1 MVNTDYIC
9 AIKESNND
17 IIFEKVA
24 IPTSPELVATLE
36 GMVTNKSVTVL
47 DMQAH
52 MGCAF
57 PPASR
62 QYINYLSPFSYLD
75 SYVSGISYPVS
86 LTLDEYNE
94 LLAEKERKLQTDYD
108 SRFDSLRRSDPVRFQ
123 GERSRITNNGLG
135 DYVQNLKA
143 SYLRAAKRYINAYS
157 YKTTL
162 SQLKEQGNI
171 RMYSTDT
178 VGWSEF
184 EYQITNEVKISV
196 STNFGYGSSAYF
208 ILGMSY
214 KGIDILP
221 YSYLVKYYYANMR
234 DLVRY
239 TRRYEVVRSSWEVA
253 FDYVEKASNM
263 ANKDAE
269 QFVRTYVMEEVNQ
282 MLYGLKAILLD
293 STQYAEQLVRKAD
306 EECDSDYLTV
316 RNMDQYEKR
325 TYEVYPEEMSMV
337 IKSEKVTGALDF
349 LENLLKLSVFIPEIT
364 DAVKQIRDLSLA
376 LSPELGSYIN
386 KLNEQIDHLDNR
398 IAEAKEAI
406 SEIEAR
412 LAPHEKEIDALY
424 EAAKAEN
431 AENECIFRST
441 FQQQYIQEHPEY
453 QEFKDELGALM
464 SPYYKLVEERSMRNS
479 FRNSLQECQRKIITD
494 EERMAA

>member
-9 AIKESNND
+9 AIKESNNN
-17 IIFEKVA
+17 ITFEKVA

-36 GMVTNKSVTVL
+36 GMVTNRSVTVL
-47 DMQAH
+47 DMQAQ

-62 QYINYLSPFSYLD
+62 QYIDYLSPFSYLD
-75 SYVSGISYPVS
+75 SYVSGISYPS
-86 LTLDEYNE
+86 ALTLDEYNE
-94 LLAEKERKLQTDYD
+94 LIAEKGKKLETDYD
-108 SRFDSLRRSDPVRFQ
+108 SSFDSLRHSDPARFQ
-123 GERSRITNNGLG
+123 SEKSRITSTGLG
-135 DYVQNLKA
+135 AYEQNLKA
-143 SYLRAAKRYINAYS
+143 SYLRTAKRYINAFS

-221 YSYLVKYYYANMR
+221 YSYLVKYYNANMR
-234 DLVRY
+234 DLLRY
-239 TRRYEVVRSSWEVA
+239 TRRYEVARSSWEVA
-253 FDYVEKASNM
+253 FDYVQKASNM
-263 ANKDAE
+263 ANKDAA

-282 MLYGLKAILLD
+282 MLYGLKAILQD
-293 STQYAEQLVRKAD
+293 STQYADQLVKKAGED
-306 EECDSDYLTV
+306 CDCDYLTV
-316 RNMDQYEKR
+316 RNMDRYEKR
-325 TYEVYPEEMSMV
+325 TFEVYPEEMTMV

-349 LENLLKLSVFIPEIT
+349 LENLLKLAVHIPEIT
-364 DAVKQIRDLSLA
+364 DAVKEIRELA
-376 LSPELGSYIN
+376 QVLSPELVSYIG
-386 KLNEQIDHLDNR
+386 KLDGQIDHLDDR

-406 SEIEAR
+406 AEIEGR

-424 EAAKAEN
+424 EAAKAEK
-431 AENECIFRST
+431 AEGECIFWST
-441 FQQQYIQEHPEY
+441 FQQQYIQGHPEY
-453 QEFKDELGALM
+453 LELKDELGALM
-464 SPYYKLVEERSMRNS
+464 SPYYKFVEERSMRNS
-479 FRNSLQECQRKIITD
+479 FRNSLQECQRKMEAD